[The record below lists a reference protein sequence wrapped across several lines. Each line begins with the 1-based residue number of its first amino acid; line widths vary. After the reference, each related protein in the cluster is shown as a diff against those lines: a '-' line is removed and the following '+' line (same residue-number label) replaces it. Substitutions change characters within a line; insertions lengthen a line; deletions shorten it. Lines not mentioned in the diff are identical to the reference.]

1 MKIAINFVPEPAPMV
16 IPVIIRQ
23 IFHGRAPLHHGRRPS
38 LPFHRTD
45 QPQLELRWNA
55 QLGDG
60 QRAGCRLEGE
70 GQGVL
75 VLSDFEA

>member
-1 MKIAINFVPEPAPMV
+1 MKIAIDFVPEQPPTV
-16 IPVIIRQ
+16 IHIITRQ

-38 LPFHRTD
+38 LPFHRTN

-60 QRAGCRLEGE
+60 QHAARMLAGE

-75 VLSDFEA
+75 VLSDFED